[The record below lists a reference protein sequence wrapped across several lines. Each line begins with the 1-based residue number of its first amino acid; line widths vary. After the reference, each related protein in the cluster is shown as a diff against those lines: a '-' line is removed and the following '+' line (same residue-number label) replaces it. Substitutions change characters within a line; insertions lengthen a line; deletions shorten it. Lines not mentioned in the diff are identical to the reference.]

1 MEKKRNRKIKY
12 RTLICSA
19 AGAFFCGFSANWGS
33 QLDRNGNVAVT
44 DLYSWLIPFL
54 TACVLTPVFY
64 LVVEKLTGIEA
75 SGDRLVS
82 HSNKK
87 APDAGQ
93 QLQRGWKKLFQSP
106 ILRYAIILFLCWLP
120 VFLAVYPGF
129 FAYDAT
135 EELQEVLTGNGC
147 NIKVRLGLHEASE
160 EFCANDGLI
169 VLQPC
174 GEKAQI
180 EALVEALNG
189 LEGVSARLM
198 DLN

>member
-1 MEKKRNRKIKY
+1 MQRSRGFLLRIWRNWAESAGSKRKRSSN
-12 RTLICSA
+12 
-19 AGAFFCGFSANWGS
+19 GFV
-33 QLDRNGNVAVT
+33 QLADPISDGLCADTGV
-44 DLYSWLIPFL
+44 
-54 TACVLTPVFY
+54 Y

-75 SGDRLVS
+75 PGDRQVS

-135 EELQEVLTGNGC
+135 EELQEVLTGQY
-147 NIKVRLGLHEASE
+147 VTRHPLLHVLMLG
-160 EFCANDGLI
+160 
-169 VLQPC
+169 
-174 GEKAQI
+174 K
-180 EALVEALNG
+180 
-189 LEGVSARLM
+189 R
-198 DLN
+198 

>member
-1 MEKKRNRKIKY
+1 M
-12 RTLICSA
+12 
-19 AGAFFCGFSANWGS
+19 
-33 QLDRNGNVAVT
+33 
-44 DLYSWLIPFL
+44 
-54 TACVLTPVFY
+54 LTPVFY

-75 SGDRLVS
+75 SGDRQVS

-135 EELQEVLTGNGC
+135 DELQEVLTGQY
-147 NIKVRLGLHEASE
+147 VTRHPLLHVLMLG
-160 EFCANDGLI
+160 
-169 VLQPC
+169 
-174 GEKAQI
+174 K
-180 EALVEALNG
+180 
-189 LEGVSARLM
+189 R
-198 DLN
+198 

>member
-75 SGDRLVS
+75 SD
-82 HSNKK
+82 
-87 APDAGQ
+87 
-93 QLQRGWKKLFQSP
+93 
-106 ILRYAIILFLCWLP
+106 
-120 VFLAVYPGF
+120 
-129 FAYDAT
+129 
-135 EELQEVLTGNGC
+135 EVHT
-147 NIKVRLGLHEASE
+147 
-160 EFCANDGLI
+160 
-169 VLQPC
+169 
-174 GEKAQI
+174 
-180 EALVEALNG
+180 
-189 LEGVSARLM
+189 
-198 DLN
+198 